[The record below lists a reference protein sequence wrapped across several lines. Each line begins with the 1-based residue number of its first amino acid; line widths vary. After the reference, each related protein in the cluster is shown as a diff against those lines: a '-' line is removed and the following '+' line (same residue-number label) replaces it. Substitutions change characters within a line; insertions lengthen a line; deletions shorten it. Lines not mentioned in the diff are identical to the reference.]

1 MTRAWDAGGK
11 REVLQ
16 SEAQDGIPALPCPS
30 AGTLKRRHL
39 SRGPRLSSCKGG
51 DRPHLSSVSHCA
63 WIEQGSRVIIFTSA
77 MELIF
82 EDKIL
87 IILKI
92 LFLIGPSLSR
102 LAFTALEE

>member
-1 MTRAWDAGGK
+1 MQGESVKFCSQRL
-11 REVLQ
+11 RMESQPCRVL
-16 SEAQDGIPALPCPS
+16 G